1 MDIKSGKIN
10 VRVSIAFKIITMV
23 MAIFVKRTLIHV
35 CGNEVNGLNALFLS
49 IIGFLSVAELGVGSA
64 IVFCMYKPIVE
75 GDNDKVSA
83 LYQLFRKLYLLIGAV
98 IFVGGLAVMPFLPRL
113 AKDYTALNVDMY
125 LTYLL
130 VLISVTLTYVFSS
143 KTSLINAYKND
154 YITTTITQ
162 SGVILQYV
170 LQIAVL
176 LLTHSFVWYLV
187 CRIIAVAAQWIA
199 TEIVARKKY
208 SVIIRKK
215 AALDSETKVT
225 VKKNIK
231 AMFIHKIGYVLVNTV
246 DSLVISAFIGVVSLG
261 RFSNYTMILS
271 SMGSVLVLIFTSLT
285 SVVGHF
291 VVKEDKKAARD
302 YYESFHLLNF
312 FIGIVFYFGYYATIN
327 SFIAVFFLPELIE
340 PKSVVMVITMNG
352 FVQFVRRSTLMFRD
366 ATGAFYFDRWK
377 PLFEGIVNIIL
388 SVLLVNTIG
397 ITGVILA
404 TIITNLTICHVIEP
418 YVVLK
423 STFST
428 SPKTFYF
435 KNYAMI
441 LSFAGVLFALD
452 SCMQS
457 TSSRIAE
464 MLLNG
469 CISLAFSF
477 ALCAVIALLN
487 KKQTVQLVKILR
499 KG

>member
-340 PKSVVMVITMNG
+340 
-352 FVQFVRRSTLMFRD
+352 RD

-388 SVLLVNTIG
+388 SVLLVKAIG
-397 ITGVILA
+397 VTGVILA